1 MSGFREADG
10 HLEAGT
16 DSDAGTDFGVGWVA
30 VAPHWTYS
38 SARAIPQ
45 MNIAPDDPTAALYL
59 PLFTLN
65 APSLVKQ
72 PA

>member
-1 MSGFREADG
+1 
-10 HLEAGT
+10 
-16 DSDAGTDFGVGWVA
+16 
-30 VAPHWTYS
+30 
-38 SARAIPQ
+38 